1 LESSKRKL
9 TRTRIYPSRS
19 ISQIDACYLRRN
31 ISRQM
36 FKECSRNVALFLCS
50 IFINMSR
57 LFAFIQGS
65 IAIVFAA
72 LYSVYE
78 LLKGVYN
85 GCKSKN

>member
-1 LESSKRKL
+1 
-9 TRTRIYPSRS
+9 
-19 ISQIDACYLRRN
+19 
-31 ISRQM
+31 M

-65 IAIVFAA
+65 IAIAFAA

-78 LLKGVYN
+78 LLKGVCN
-85 GCKSKN
+85 GSESKN